1 MFNQLYELGES
12 IKKAGIETDSW
23 HKHIKQCPNNKTI
36 IVYIDLKGN
45 VIDIKFANFQEYKK
59 YEPGANGESF
69 PCFNLTEL
77 YYVPSESDKEGT
89 DVEQI
94 RKLIKKSSKDDAAL
108 MLENF
113 AEMNSEKKR
122 NQNQKVE
129 KSIEKAQR
137 LADIVGTLEKKYA
150 AFNVLID
157 SALQIYKLDKLNRV
171 DSFLKQL
178 EEKVVQKV
186 IDSDS
191 DESSKWMEFYC
202 ASNKPKNFSV
212 ILEIFDWQKYEFPFN
227 HIKIYEKI
235 NRSLLEQ
242 NDPCSLRSDVYGNNS
257 TYTDEKFPK
266 VKLPK
271 LGDVI
276 LWSLFTEDA
285 KCYKRYGKQGKE
297 LFTVGVINR
306 QRAKDAIEWLACKEN
321 ENKTWKDISGT
332 CGYAKKN
339 GKSTPIPSVLFAYPK
354 EMPRSSAPLAAMFGG
369 VDKQNDKDGTTFSE
383 ISAKVIDALDGI
395 VSNHYNSKVNIFT
408 IVRVSKGQTKILA
421 NYSYGVNRI
430 IQGAKEWQKG
440 SQNIPKLSINL
451 GDDKASDWLIP
462 FIPFPSEIVY
472 CLNTIWCR
480 NAQHTEIVY
489 DVRIADGIVLL
500 AENPSL
506 ISQMVEDLL
515 YKCISNTKV
524 LLLELGHNSHKDA
537 GSFVWNEN
545 TKKYKKHAN
554 LLPNILGLLLYKLG
568 YMKGQYMENPVF
580 LVGQIMALA
589 DTLHREYCIYERGN
603 KDDGDSE
610 DSKTKGLPRQMIGNA
625 AMTVALDNP
634 QEGLARLSERILIY
648 QAWARTTFNN
658 GLAGWALKK
667 FGEIAAKLENQEIPS
682 QIGSAEKAQ
691 LLLGYLSKVE
701 N

>member
-12 IKKAGIETDSW
+12 IKNAGIETVSW
-23 HKHIKQCPNNKTI
+23 HKHIKQCPNNKTVM
-36 IVYIDLKGN
+36 VYIDSQGN
-45 VIDIKFANFQEYKK
+45 IKDIKFANFQEYKK

-77 YYVPSESDKEGT
+77 YCVPSKPNTEGFN
-89 DVEQI
+89 VEQI
-94 RKLIKKSSKDDAAL
+94 KKLVKSAPRENVTL
-108 MLENF
+108 MLNNF
-113 AEMNSEKKR
+113 AEVNFAQKK
-122 NQNQKVE
+122 NQNKKVE
-129 KSIEKAQR
+129 KSFEKAKQ
-137 LADIVGTLEKKYA
+137 LNNIVGVLEGKHA
-150 AFNVLID
+150 VFSSLID
-157 SALQIYKLDKLNRV
+157 SSFQIYEANEHNNV

-178 EEKVVQKV
+178 EQKVVQK
-186 IDSDS
+186 IIGSDS

-202 ASNKPKNFSV
+202 TSNKPKNFSV
-212 ILEIFDWQKYEFPFN
+212 ILEAFDWQEYEFPFN

-235 NRSLLEQ
+235 NRRLLEQ
-242 NDPCSLRSDVYGNNS
+242 NDPCSLKSDVYGNNS

-306 QRAKDAIEWLACKEN
+306 QKAKDAIEWLANKEN

-332 CGYAKKN
+332 CGYSKDK
-339 GKSTPIPSVLFAYPK
+339 PIPAVLFAYPN
-354 EMPRSSAPLAAMFGG
+354 EMPISSAPIAAMFGG
-369 VDKQNDKDGTTFSE
+369 MNQQDDKDGATFSE
-383 ISAKVIDALDGI
+383 VSAKVIDALDGI
-395 VSNHYNSKVNIFT
+395 VSNHYNSKVNIFA

-421 NYSYGVNRI
+421 NYSYGVDRI
-430 IQGAKEWQKG
+430 IQGAKEWQHG
-440 SQNIPKLSINL
+440 SRNIPKLSINL
-451 GDDKASDWLIP
+451 GGNKTSEWLIP
-462 FIPFPSEIVY
+462 FVPFPSEIVY

-480 NAQHTEIVY
+480 NAQYTEVVY

-500 AENPSL
+500 SENPSL
-506 ISQMVEDLL
+506 ISQMIEDLL
-515 YKCISNTKV
+515 HKCISNTKV

-537 GSFVWNEN
+537 EPFVWNRD

-554 LLPNILGLLLYKLG
+554 LLPSILGLLLYKLG
-568 YMKGQYMENPVF
+568 YMKGQYMENPIF

-589 DTLHREYCIYERGN
+589 DTLHREYCIHERGN
-603 KDDGDSE
+603 KDDGDVE
-610 DSKTKGLPRQMIGNA
+610 GSKTKGLPRQMIGNA

-682 QIGSAEKAQ
+682 QAGSAEKAQ